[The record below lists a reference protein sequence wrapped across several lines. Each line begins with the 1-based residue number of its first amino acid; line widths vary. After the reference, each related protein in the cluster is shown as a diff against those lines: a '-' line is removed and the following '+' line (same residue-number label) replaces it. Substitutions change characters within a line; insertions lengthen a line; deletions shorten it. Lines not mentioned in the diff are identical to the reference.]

1 MFLDVFLHAFCIPS
15 MKRAGEVKGISA
27 LAISLAGLS
36 AVLRSMR
43 AVWQHDIL
51 TDKSVTVSLEIE
63 RY

>member
-1 MFLDVFLHAFCIPS
+1 

-27 LAISLAGLS
+27 MAISLAGLS